1 MVFALLWETF
11 RKLRYGGRTIINGT
25 VMTYTLIM
33 LYFVLPATSQIINLS
48 FFCQAFDDGTK
59 VESFMKVRFRN
70 LMRQILESHER
81 YLTKK

>member
-1 MVFALLWETF
+1 MGILVFALVWENI
-11 RKLRYGGRTIINGT
+11 RKLCYGGRTIINGT

-59 VESFMKVRFRN
+59 VESFMKVRCGN
-70 LMRQILESHER
+70 VMR
-81 YLTKK
+81 